1 MLLLPFGRTESQF
14 AASYTLFGKLPN
26 RPDFVRVN
34 ATHPAAL
41 ELDGLIQQAFERQ
54 SLGSASLEGA
64 FQSGPVD
71 FQYVT
76 HDRRHV
82 LVGVLTPSRDQ
93 AGRCYPLVAAAIL
106 PRESID
112 GYLQVSPIA
121 YEVFFD
127 GLREQVINAVDNS
140 VEALSCRQFLENNL
154 RAYESADE
162 DLVLARSVVDRFMAL
177 QPAIRMVEL
186 LSAVDYPATLHQ
198 ALLNLAF
205 YLAYLRRFDNRA
217 TNQLFLFP
225 LSVSKGEQ
233 ALVAS
238 AWLALL
244 ASLRGLGGQEGG
256 WCGSY
261 LFARRPGGG
270 RQLVVSVG
278 SVPPSFSQLLLGG
291 PIESSMLLGLASENE
306 AWMSHRL
313 YAEVSYA
320 LGRLLSDPDCR
331 LAALVEFLGEMSR
344 RLEESV

>member
-1 MLLLPFGRTESQF
+1 MLVLPFGRTENQL

-34 ATHPAAL
+34 AAHPAAL
-41 ELDGLIQQAFERQ
+41 ELDALIQRAFERQ
-54 SLGSASLEGA
+54 SFGGGLPEVLS
-64 FQSGPVD
+64 QSGAVD

-76 HDRRHV
+76 QDQRHV
-82 LVGVLTPSRDQ
+82 MVGALMPSQDQ
-93 AGRCYPLVAAAIL
+93 AGRCYPLVASAIL

-127 GLREQVINAVDNS
+127 GLREQVVNAVENS
-140 VEALSCRQFLENNL
+140 VEALSCRQFLESNL

-162 DLVLARSVVDRFMAL
+162 DLILARSVVDRFMSVQSAG
-177 QPAIRMVEL
+177 RMVDL
-186 LSAVDYPATLHQ
+186 LASGEYPATLHQ

-225 LSVSKGEQ
+225 LSANKGEQ

-238 AWLALL
+238 AWLTLV
-244 ASLRGLGGQEGG
+244 ASLKGLGGQEGA

-261 LFARRPGGG
+261 LFVRRPGLGA
-270 RQLVVSVG
+270 QLVTSVG
-278 SVPPSFSQLLLGG
+278 SVPPCFTHVMVGG
-291 PIESSMLLGLASENE
+291 VIEPSMLLDLASRND
-306 AWMSHRL
+306 AWISHRL

-331 LAALVEFLGEMSR
+331 LAALVGFLEEMSR
-344 RLEESV
+344 RLEGSV